1 MLRNSHFVELSTI
14 SEDNEQISSERNTT
28 GANGEILH
36 MIVADYGSDYRSDS
50 SQMVTLFTCIDSGL
64 VTPISSTA
72 RMDEKIID
80 VNKLKKYNE
89 SVV

>member
-14 SEDNEQISSERNTT
+14 SEDNEQISSEKNTT

-36 MIVADYGSDYRSDS
+36 MIVTDYGNDYRSDS
-50 SQMVTLFTCIDSGL
+50 SQMVTLLTCIDSGL
-64 VTPISSTA
+64 VTPVSSTA

-80 VNKLKKYNE
+80 VNKLAKHGE
-89 SVV
+89 SIV

>member
-1 MLRNSHFVELSTI
+1 LLRNSHFVELSTI

-50 SQMVTLFTCIDSGL
+50 SQMVTLLTCIDSGL
-64 VTPISSTA
+64 VTPTA

-80 VNKLKKYNE
+80 VNKLTKHYE